1 MAQHSHHHESAFQ
14 RSSSSHGCPSPL
26 CWGSSWLWK
35 PPRKGGIQGL
45 LEVLM
50 SPRFQASCHTASRAC
65 FLWGVLQGS
74 LRLGSQMQSK
84 IMLKLRTTPS
94 PGSFLQTP
102 SLTPCLSRHF
112 SYLTYHYSFII
123 SPSPTYKPMLSSTCT
138 NLSLLQCWGVLLISE
153 AVFVLLI
160 MPRLCQDLTF
170 SDVMHMK
177 STLHV

>member
-26 CWGSSWLWK
+26 CWGSPWLWK

-65 FLWGVLQGS
+65 FLWGVPQGS

-84 IMLKLRTTPS
+84 LMFKSRTTPS
-94 PGSFLQTP
+94 PGSFLQAP

-112 SYLTYHYSFII
+112 SPCHLLLIRAFI
-123 SPSPTYKPMLSSTCT
+123 SPD
-138 NLSLLQCWGVLLISE
+138 SLLQPTDQPRAAASLSLSRVRPGMKRVLGFLGG
-153 AVFVLLI
+153 LL
-160 MPRLCQDLTF
+160 RVHL
-170 SDVMHMK
+170 
-177 STLHV
+177 